1 MTDLLGIGASGVRAY
16 QAALTIVGDNVA
28 NADNADYVRRSVR
41 IITNPTGAGTP
52 LSRDIESGAGSR
64 AGAVTRAHDALK
76 TNVARV
82 AAGDH
87 ARFETR
93 SDWTTR
99 LQNTLTSS
107 ELDARLGGFFDAATD
122 LAAAPTSTA
131 ARTIFL
137 DRADQAATGFASLGA
152 DLRQLG
158 SDLQSASEAATG
170 EVNAITSAL
179 ARVNN
184 ELRRTQTGGAAANGL
199 LDSRDSLL
207 ADLATRIRITV
218 TEGDRGT
225 VKVQLGTGGA
235 AAVLVPANGTATRIG
250 VRDGPSGAEII
261 LDPTHSATVLR
272 LPASG
277 SLAGLVEAARLVT
290 AARTDLDSLASRFA
304 TDVNAWHSAGS
315 DALGDPGTPLFS
327 TQTLTV
333 TPGRANAGS
342 AAVDLSIADG
352 APLAPDG
359 YRLLRGPTDWT
370 LSRTDGTASV
380 SGPGALTLDGVTV
393 RAGPGAREGDSWF
406 LDVTGGAIGVA
417 LRPIGPERL
426 AVADQFTTD
435 ASIGNQGDA
444 RLDLAPDPAAAAFAP
459 QPPYRVTVTAFAAG
473 MGSADVTDIA
483 TGTVLATVTLDGNQV
498 VGAGFGFTLVGTPV
512 AGDSFRINAT
522 GAGSSDNG
530 NARALARVRDR
541 TATGGTIETSLDSTL
556 AGIASRLAETDRLAA
571 AALSV
576 RDDAARARDAVSG
589 VDLDREAAELTRLQ
603 AAYRANAQVIAAARD
618 LFDTLLG
625 VSQ

>member
-28 NADNADYVRRSVR
+28 NADNAAYVRRSVR
-41 IITNPTGAGTP
+41 IVTNPTGAGTP
-52 LSRDIESGAGSR
+52 LSRDVESGAGSR
-64 AGAVTRAHDALK
+64 AGAVTRADDALK
-76 TNVARV
+76 TGAARV
-82 AAGDH
+82 ASGDH
-87 ARFETR
+87 ARFVAR

-99 LQNTLTSS
+99 LQNTLTSA
-107 ELDARLGGFFDAATD
+107 ELDQRLGGFFDAATD

-152 DLRQLG
+152 ELRQLG
-158 SDLQSASEAATG
+158 NDLQSAADAATG

-179 ARVNN
+179 ARVNE

-207 ADLATRIRITV
+207 ADLAERIRITV
-218 TEGDRGT
+218 TEGERGA

-235 AAVLVPANGTATRIG
+235 AAVLVPEIGAAIRIG

-290 AARTDLDSLASRFA
+290 AARTDLDTLASRFA
-304 TDVNAWHSAGS
+304 TDVNAWHQAGA
-315 DALGDPGTPLFS
+315 DALGDPGTALFN

-333 TPGRANAGS
+333 TPGKANAGS
-342 AAVDLSIADG
+342 AAIDVTIADG
-352 APLAPDG
+352 AVLAPDG

-370 LSRTDGTASV
+370 LSRTDGTASITG
-380 SGPGALTLDGVTV
+380 SGALTLDGVTV
-393 RAGPGAREGDSWF
+393 RPGPGARDGDSWF
-406 LDVTGGAIGVA
+406 LDVAGGAIGLS

-426 AVADQFTTD
+426 AVADQFITD
-435 ASIGNQGDA
+435 ASVGNLGDA
-444 RLDLAPDPAAAAFAP
+444 RLVVQPDAAAAAFAP

-473 MGSADVTDIA
+473 VGSADITDIA
-483 TGTVLATVTLDGNQV
+483 TGSVLATVALDGSSV
-498 VGAGFGFTLVGTPV
+498 IGAGFSFMLSGTPV
-512 AGDSFRINAT
+512 VGDSFRISAT
-522 GAGSSDNG
+522 AAGSSDNG
-530 NARALARVRDR
+530 NVRALGDVRAR
-541 TATGGTIETSLDSTL
+541 TAAGGTLETSLDSTL

-576 RDDAARARDAVSG
+576 REDAARARDAVSG

-603 AAYRANAQVIAAARD
+603 VAYRANAQVIAAARD

-625 VSQ
+625 ISQ